1 MLEFHHLDEI
11 CVPLQVSLSTYFTT
25 LYLLMI
31 SCIWTLSS
39 CELVL
44 ELFLCVGIFRGE
56 TVVLQTVLGLDLRLV
71 RLILVAVLLRF

>member
-1 MLEFHHLDEI
+1 
-11 CVPLQVSLSTYFTT
+11 
-25 LYLLMI
+25 MI

-56 TVVLQTVLGLDLRLV
+56 TAVLKTVLGLDLRLV
-71 RLILVAVLLRF
+71 RLILVAVLLCF

>member
-1 MLEFHHLDEI
+1 MSS
-11 CVPLQVSLSTYFTT
+11 VTA
-25 LYLLMI
+25 M
-31 SCIWTLSS
+31 SS

-44 ELFLCVGIFRGE
+44 ELFLCVGVFHGE